1 MVSEIE
7 GIKLDGREQGQSQ
20 TWVGPENA
28 VLKGSAAVRE
38 VLSDL
43 GKPVYVVG
51 GRGTTGMT
59 NVGELIP
66 GLSADGM
73 AGRAFSP
80 VLLPEQLGDPE
91 FRKIYRTRYAYMA
104 GAMANAIASAE
115 LVIALGNAGML
126 GSFGSAGLVPARLEE
141 AILRVQEALPNG
153 PFAFNLIHSPSEEAM
168 ERNAVALFLK
178 YGVHTVEASAFLGL
192 TPSVVH
198 YRVAGLSQAPDGGVN
213 IQNRVIVKLS
223 RKEVAQKFM
232 SPAPEKILSQ
242 LLAEGKI
249 SELQAKLAQLVPV
262 ADDVTVEADSGGHTD
277 NRPLVVLLPTM
288 LALRDELHEKF
299 QFETPVRVG
308 AAGGIS
314 TPAAVLGAFA
324 MGAAYVVTGS
334 VNQACIEAGAS
345 AHTKKLLAKASMT
358 DVTMAPSADMFEMG
372 VRVQVLKNGTFFPMR
387 AQKLY
392 ELYNRFDSVEA
403 IPADER
409 EKLETQVFKRD
420 MDSIWQDTVEFF
432 MERDPEQISRAN
444 ANPKRK
450 MALIFRWYLGLSSRW
465 SNSGEVGREMDY
477 QIWCGPAIGS
487 FNDWTRGTYLA
498 EPDNRR
504 AVDVALHLL
513 TGAAYL
519 WRLQQLKL
527 QGVQFAPGIE
537 QYRPQKPL
545 V

>member
-1 MVSEIE
+1 MISEIE
-7 GIKLDGREQGQSQ
+7 GIKLGRGEQGQSQ

-28 VLKGSAAVRE
+28 VLKGSAAIRE

-43 GKPVYVVG
+43 GKPVYVVVEKG
-51 GRGTTGMT
+51 SAGVT

-80 VLLPEQLGDPE
+80 VLLLEQLGDPE

-232 SPAPEKILSQ
+232 SPPPENILSQ
-242 LLAEGKI
+242 LVAEGKI
-249 SELQAKLAQLVPV
+249 SALQAKLAQLVPV

-277 NRPLVVLLPTM
+277 NRPLIVLLPTM
-288 LALRDELHEKF
+288 LTSVSYTHLR
-299 QFETPVRVG
+299 
-308 AAGGIS
+308 
-314 TPAAVLGAFA
+314 
-324 MGAAYVVTGS
+324 
-334 VNQACIEAGAS
+334 
-345 AHTKKLLAKASMT
+345 
-358 DVTMAPSADMFEMG
+358 
-372 VRVQVLKNGTFFPMR
+372 
-387 AQKLY
+387 
-392 ELYNRFDSVEA
+392 
-403 IPADER
+403 
-409 EKLETQVFKRD
+409 
-420 MDSIWQDTVEFF
+420 
-432 MERDPEQISRAN
+432 
-444 ANPKRK
+444 
-450 MALIFRWYLGLSSRW
+450 
-465 SNSGEVGREMDY
+465 
-477 QIWCGPAIGS
+477 
-487 FNDWTRGTYLA
+487 
-498 EPDNRR
+498 
-504 AVDVALHLL
+504 
-513 TGAAYL
+513 
-519 WRLQQLKL
+519 
-527 QGVQFAPGIE
+527 
-537 QYRPQKPL
+537 
-545 V
+545 

>member
-7 GIKLDGREQGQSQ
+7 GIKLDGQEQGKSQ
-20 TWVGPENA
+20 AWVGPENA

-168 ERNAVALFLK
+168 ESNAGALFLK

-198 YRVAGLSQAPDGGVN
+198 YRVAGLSQSPDGGVN

-249 SELQAKLAQLVPV
+249 SELQAKRAQLVPV

-277 NRPLVVLLPTM
+277 NRPLIVLLPTM
-288 LALRDELHEKF
+288 LALRDELQEKF
-299 QFETPVRVG
+299 QYETPVRVG

-392 ELYNRFDSVEA
+392 ELYSRCDSVEA

-420 MDSIWQDTVEFF
+420 MDSVWQDTVKFF
-432 MERDPEQISRAN
+432 MERDPDQITRAN

-450 MALIFRWYLGLSSRW
+450 MALIFRWYLGLSSR
-465 SNSGEVGREMDY
+465 
-477 QIWCGPAIGS
+477 
-487 FNDWTRGTYLA
+487 L
-498 EPDNRR
+498 
-504 AVDVALHLL
+504 
-513 TGAAYL
+513 
-519 WRLQQLKL
+519 
-527 QGVQFAPGIE
+527 
-537 QYRPQKPL
+537 
-545 V
+545 

>member
-1 MVSEIE
+1 MISEIE
-7 GIKLDGREQGQSQ
+7 GIKLGRREQGQSQ

-28 VLKGSAAVRE
+28 VLKGSAAIRE

-51 GRGTTGMT
+51 EKGSAGVT

-66 GLSADGM
+66 GLSAGGL
-73 AGRAFSP
+73 AGRAYSP

-126 GSFGSAGLVPARLEE
+126 GSFGSAGLVPARLEA
-141 AILRVQEALPNG
+141 AIQRVQEALPNG
-153 PFAFNLIHSPSEEAM
+153 PYSFNLIHSPSEEVM

-198 YRVAGLSQAPDGGVN
+198 YRVAGLLQAPDGGVI

-232 SPAPEKILSQ
+232 SPPPENILSQ
-242 LLAEGKI
+242 LVAEGKI
-249 SELQAKLAQLVPV
+249 SALQAKLAQSVPV

-277 NRPLVVLLPTM
+277 NRPLIVLLPTM
-288 LALRDELHEKF
+288 LALRDELQEKF
-299 QFETPVRVG
+299 QYETPVRVG

-334 VNQACIEAGAS
+334 VNQACVEAGAS
-345 AHTKKLLAKASMT
+345 AHTKKLLAQASMT

-392 ELYNRFDSVEA
+392 ELYNRCDSVEA

-420 MDSIWQDTVEFF
+420 MDSVWQDTVKFF
-432 MERDPEQISRAN
+432 MERDPDQITRAN

-504 AVDVALHLL
+504 VVDVALHLL